1 MGSVVL
7 IVIPIVI
14 LFALGILASPFFFI
28 PAGVVIIVALIAGPV
43 LGMFNRTAST
53 GGGGPSG
60 VPTTEEA
67 SYEPVRE
74 PPAS

>member
-1 MGSVVL
+1 MGSVLL

-14 LFALGILASPFFFI
+14 LFVLGILASPFFFI
-28 PAGVVIIVALIAGPV
+28 PVGVGILVVVIAGPV
-43 LGMFNRTAST
+43 LGMMNRGAST

-74 PPAS
+74 PPQ

>member
-7 IVIPIVI
+7 SVIPIVI
-14 LFALGILASPFFFI
+14 LFLLGILASPFFFI
-28 PAGVVIIVALIAGPV
+28 PAGVVIVVAVIAGPV
-43 LGMFNRTAST
+43 LGALNRTAST

-67 SYEPVRE
+67 SYEPVQE
-74 PPAS
+74 PPS